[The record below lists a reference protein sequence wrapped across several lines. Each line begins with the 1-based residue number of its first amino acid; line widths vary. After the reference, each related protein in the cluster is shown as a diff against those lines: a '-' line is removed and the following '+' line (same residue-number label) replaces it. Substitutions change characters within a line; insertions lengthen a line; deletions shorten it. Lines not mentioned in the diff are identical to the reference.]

1 MNVFNIIGP
10 VMIGPSSSHTAGAC
24 RLGRVAHKIM
34 NEDQPEEVTIELS
47 GSFARTYRGH
57 GTDRALLAGIMGYH
71 SDDKEVRDA
80 LEIAK
85 ARGLHYSFVPCDIP
99 GAHPNT
105 ARIHF
110 RLKNGREGVV
120 MGASVGGGNI
130 RIDEI
135 DGLRVNFT
143 GDNTAMLVVHDDV
156 PGVIAAVTNLL
167 SSHYAEMNI
176 CNFNLTRSE
185 RGGTALMTLEFDQD
199 PPENLKMDVSTL
211 PHVRSVSVFHA
222 F

>member
-24 RLGRVAHKIM
+24 RLGRVAHKVM
-34 NEDQPEEVTIELS
+34 NGEQPEKVIIELS

-57 GTDRALLAGIMGYH
+57 GTDRAILAGIMGYH
-71 SDDKEVRDA
+71 SDAKEIRDA
-80 LEIAK
+80 LHIAK
-85 ARGLHYSFVPCDIP
+85 ERGLHYTFVPCDIP
-99 GAHPNT
+99 GTHPNT

-110 RLKNGREGVV
+110 RLKNGQEGTV

-135 DGLRVNFT
+135 NGLRVNIT

-156 PGVIAAVTNLL
+156 PGVIASVTNLL
-167 SSHYAEMNI
+167 SNRYAEINI
-176 CNFNLTRSE
+176 GNFSLTRSE
-185 RGGTALMTLEFDQD
+185 RGGTALMVLEFDQE
-199 PPENLKMDVSTL
+199 PPATLKEDVSTL
-211 PHVRSVSVFHA
+211 PHVRSVAVFYA